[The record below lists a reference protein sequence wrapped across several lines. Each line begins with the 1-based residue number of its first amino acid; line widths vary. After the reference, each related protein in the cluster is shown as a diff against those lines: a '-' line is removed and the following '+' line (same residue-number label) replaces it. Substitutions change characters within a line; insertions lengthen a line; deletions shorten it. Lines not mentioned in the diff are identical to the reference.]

1 VQGPERQGRLT
12 VALPKTDSSREIRES
27 LNAHQGYH
35 YDAGKTLVS
44 TQTRYQNAELVET
57 EAFGRVLLLDGATQV
72 SEKWE
77 YRYHEPMV
85 HPAMLAHPDPRRVL
99 VIGGGDGGILR
110 EVLRHRTVEQ
120 VDFAE
125 LDEEVVQF
133 AADHLAHI
141 SAGAF
146 EDPRVRCVF
155 GDGRAFVETAAAA
168 VAQGSGTQPGYDVV
182 IMDMTDPEGPAR
194 FLYTREFF
202 AEVQKAMRGG
212 RGIFVMHGE
221 SPAARQAAFACIG
234 RTLKSAFPVVSTATT
249 FVPMYGTLWS
259 FRYGVSSAAAQALT
273 VDGTDP
279 VVDGT
284 DHVVDP
290 GSGGFMD
297 PAAMS
302 PAEVDARIAARM
314 NSRPVLATGVMW
326 PALFAPDPILAEAEA
341 HPLGRV
347 ITDGKPDFPDSFE
360 R

>member
-1 VQGPERQGRLT
+1 MPRGE
-12 VALPKTDSSREIRES
+12 LPRREIRER

-35 YDAGKTLVS
+35 YDAGKSLVS
-44 TQTRYQNAELVET
+44 TATPYQKAELVET

-85 HPAMLAHPDPRRVL
+85 HPAMLAHPDPQRVL

-110 EVLRHRTVEQ
+110 EVLKHKTVRQ

-125 LDEEVVQF
+125 LDEAVVQF
-133 AADHLAHI
+133 SREHLAHI
-141 SAGAF
+141 NAGAF
-146 EDPRVRCVF
+146 DDPRVHCIF
-155 GDGRAFVETAAAA
+155 GDGRAFVQAAASSR
-168 VAQGSGTQPGYDVV
+168 GCSTQPGYDVV

-202 AEVQKAMRGG
+202 TEVKKTMRGG

-234 RTLKSAFPVVSTATT
+234 KTLESVFPVVSTAST

-259 FRYGVSSAAAQALT
+259 FRYGVSNAVAMDGAAS
-273 VDGTDP
+273 
-279 VVDGT
+279 
-284 DHVVDP
+284 
-290 GSGGFMD
+290 GSERRPECIMD
-297 PAAMS
+297 PASMS
-302 PAEVDARIAARM
+302 AAEVDERITNRM
-314 NSRPVLATGVMW
+314 SASPVMTRGTMW
-326 PALFAPDPILAEAEA
+326 PALFAPDPLVTEAEA

-347 ITDGKPDFPDSFE
+347 ITDGQPDFPDSFE